1 MLCTIAYISLPT
13 TTTPRNPMKLAKTF
27 LINLSG
33 TACQIEAM
41 ISFTSYI
48 ITDVIALDGFP
59 VDFGED
65 EMEVFEAHVES
76 CITAT
81 TIEALDLDT
90 FKPTRFEVHA
100 IDGVILAIEHESGHV
115 VERNSATFSEV
126 SEAWHLDRQFN
137 EAVESDQP
145 GAAHVAGYLHLQP
158 VPSPQQA
165 GHGYRRAA

>member
-1 MLCTIAYISLPT
+1 
-13 TTTPRNPMKLAKTF
+13 MKLAKTF

-76 CITAT
+76 RITAT
-81 TIEALDLDT
+81 TLQALDLDT
-90 FKPTRFEVHA
+90 YATATFTVHD
-100 IDGVILAIEHESGHV
+100 IDGVILAIEHESGHTV
-115 VERNSATFSEV
+115 QRNSPTWTEAAEAWHIDRQWAEAA
-126 SEAWHLDRQFN
+126 EAWHLDRQYV

-145 GAAHVAGYLHLQP
+145 AAAALAGFLRP
-158 VPSPQQA
+158 VPVPIPNQQ
-165 GHGYRRAA
+165 GIGYRRAA

>member
-1 MLCTIAYISLPT
+1 
-13 TTTPRNPMKLAKTF
+13 MKLAKTF

-76 CITAT
+76 RITAT
-81 TIEALDLDT
+81 TLQALDLDT
-90 FKPTRFEVHA
+90 YATATFTVHD

-115 VERNSATFSEV
+115 VERNCPTWSEV
-126 SEAWHLDRQFN
+126 GEAWNLDRQFN
-137 EAVESDQP
+137 EALDSDAPQ
-145 GAAHVAGYLHLQP
+145 AAAAAGFLRPVPVP
-158 VPSPQQA
+158 VPSPRRT
-165 GHGYRRAA
+165 GFGLRRAA